1 MHRWAH
7 MNSKIKDISTN
18 ASLVMK
24 IINANLTPP
33 KKQPFKVK
41 SEFKFCD
48 HGSNL

>member
-1 MHRWAH
+1 

-41 SEFKFCD
+41 EAPFSFEQVPLNDKQKI
-48 HGSNL
+48 